1 MAAGVWLPN
10 ILQVIWWRFN
20 SWGYLSAWM
29 ANLGL
34 SWLVVWILP
43 RFGVIPALPDY
54 LQFWILIVL
63 NAIIYLPVTFM
74 SEPEDMDHLV
84 AYYVMSRPIGFWGPI
99 RKEAERQGL
108 ISST

>member
-1 MAAGVWLPN
+1 M
-10 ILQVIWWRFN
+10 
-20 SWGYLSAWM
+20 
-29 ANLGL
+29 
-34 SWLVVWILP
+34 
-43 RFGVIPALPDY
+43 
-54 LQFWILIVL
+54 L

-84 AYYVMSRPIGFWGPI
+84 AYYVMSRPIGFWGPV